1 MPKQYW
7 CKEDLRYAARM
18 LDSAAD
24 NLITTYPHS
33 DIHPHPEGLTAVKA
47 LLESAYYCKGV
58 SGRFTPGAFTPTAC
72 SLPAKQCCLGW
83 IPNKVNL

>member
-1 MPKQYW
+1 MPGKHW
-7 CKEDLRYAARM
+7 CKEDLRFAARM

-47 LLESAYYCKGV
+47 LLESALGTIA
-58 SGRFTPGAFTPTAC
+58 RAC
-72 SLPAKQCCLGW
+72 PDDLRPERLHQQHAPYPQSSVALGGFQ
-83 IPNKVNL
+83 IR